1 MNEKNENFKSKP
13 NMIYPEMHVDNF
25 RELLNSTINRF
36 PNKIAFSYKKDP
48 TSKTP
53 EFVNVTYKEHY
64 EDVQNLATKLL
75 NMGLEEKRIGL
86 IGHNKYQ
93 WPVSYQ
99 AINNSNMVC
108 VPLDYMLPENE
119 IENLLTRSNCE
130 AIIFD
135 GKFLDIFKNIKNRN
149 NTNLKYFICM
159 DLEEDNDNILSFYK
173 LIQNGKKI
181 RESGDTS
188 FENIKIDNDKMSV
201 MIFTSGTTDISKAVM
216 LSQRNICSN
225 FSAMTTLI
233 KTQEEDKV
241 LSFLP
246 LHHTFE
252 CTATYLFSFFTG
264 FTICYCDGLKH
275 IPKNMN
281 EYGISGLVCVPALLE
296 VMYRQINK
304 TIKNKGITIPF
315 KIMMAIS
322 NFLYFLH
329 IDIRRKMFKSL
340 LDNLGGKIRIII
352 YGSASVDK
360 KITKFFNSLG
370 IKTLQGY
377 GLTETSPVIACES
390 DKYQRAG
397 SCGHVLFN
405 QDVQIINKDE
415 NGIGEIIVKGPNIML
430 GYYNNE
436 EKTKEVLVDDYFHTG
451 DLGYIDKDGYLFVT
465 GRIKDMIVLK
475 NGKKIFPQEI
485 EILLNESSLIE
496 ESFVYLSLGED
507 GKIST
512 KLVYSKENDE
522 LKGKS
527 EEEIYELL
535 KKEVVAVN
543 NKIPSYKYIK
553 NVIITTEPL
562 IKTTTQKIKR
572 HEEMAKTQYIS
583 ILRKD

>member
-1 MNEKNENFKSKP
+1 MIKNFKSKP
-13 NMIYPEMHVDNF
+13 NMLYPEIHVDNF
-25 RELLNSTINRF
+25 RELINTTLNKF
-36 PNKIAFSYKKDP
+36 PTKIAFSYKKDP
-48 TSKTP
+48 TSKNP
-53 EFVNVTYKEHY
+53 EFINITYTQHY
-64 EDVQNLATKLL
+64 NHIKNLSTKLI

-86 IGHNKYQ
+86 IGHNKYE

-99 AINNSNMVC
+99 AIANGNMVC

-119 IENLLTRSNCE
+119 IENLLIRSNCE

-135 GKFLDIFKNIKNRN
+135 GKFLDIFKNIRKRN

-159 DLEEDNDNILSFYK
+159 DLKEDSDNILSFYN
-173 LIQNGKKI
+173 LIDEGKKLC
-181 RESGDTS
+181 ENGDTT
-188 FENIKIDNDKMSV
+188 FENIKIDSDKMSV
-201 MIFTSGTTDISKAVM
+201 MIFTSGTTDIAKSVM

-225 FSAMTTLI
+225 FCAMTTLI
-233 KTQEEDKV
+233 KVEDNDKV

-252 CTATYLFSFFTG
+252 CTATYLFSFYTG

-281 EYGISGLVCVPALLE
+281 EYGITGLVCVPALLE

-304 TIKNKGITIPF
+304 TIKNKGLTIPF

-329 IDIRRKMFKSL
+329 IDIRRKMFKSV

-352 YGSASVDK
+352 YGSAAVDK
-360 KITKFFNSLG
+360 KITKFFNSIG
-370 IKTLQGY
+370 IKMLQGY
-377 GLTETSPVIACES
+377 GLTETSPVIACEN

-405 QDVQIINKDE
+405 QNVQIINKDE
-415 NGIGEIIVKGPNIML
+415 NGIGEITVKGPNIML

-436 EKTKEVLVDDYFHTG
+436 EKTKEVLVDGYFHTG

-485 EILLNESSLIE
+485 EFLLNESSLIE
-496 ESFVYLSLGED
+496 ESFVYLSNDED
-507 GKIST
+507 GKLST
-512 KLVYSKENDE
+512 KLVYSKENE
-522 LKGKS
+522 TLKGKT

-535 KKEVVAVN
+535 KNEVKLVN

-553 NVIITTEPL
+553 NVTITTVPL

-572 HEEMAKTQYIS
+572 HEELLKG
-583 ILRKD
+583 